1 MYGPMAR
8 NPRKKKDEMSYDCYT
23 ALHVAIDAGVAHVT
37 LDNPPVNMLDT
48 TLINELHSFV
58 GAVGEDE
65 RVRVIVLQSADP
77 DLFVAHVDLGF
88 MLKPETFAELANP
101 HAGTGGDESLLNPM
115 QKLMLRLRT
124 LPQVT
129 IAKLAG
135 RLRGGGNELA
145 MALDMRF
152 AARGRTWLAQ
162 PETRMGIIPGDGGT
176 QLLPPLVGRARVLE
190 VILGGNL
197 FDAELAE
204 RYGWIN
210 RALPAEELDDFVD
223 ALARR
228 IAALRPEQI
237 AAAKAAVEAA
247 STSGHLLEGLGEES
261 KALSAVYPAP
271 DTVVKRMHAAVQAG
285 AQTRA
290 GELDLE
296 ATLDRVP
303 WPHAAE
309 SLQGAPETSPTR

>member
-1 MYGPMAR
+1 MS
-8 NPRKKKDEMSYDCYT
+8 SYDEYT
-23 ALHVAIDAGVAHVT
+23 SLRVAIDAGVARVT

-48 TLINELHSFV
+48 ALINELHDFA
-58 GAVGEDE
+58 GAVRGDD
-65 RVRVIVLQSADP
+65 RVRVIVVQSADP
-77 DLFVAHVDLGF
+77 DFFAAHVDLSF

-101 HAGTGGDESLLNPM
+101 NAGTGGDESLLNPM
-115 QKLMLRLRT
+115 QKLMLRFRT

-152 AARGRTWLAQ
+152 AATGRTWLAQ
-162 PETRMGIIPGDGGT
+162 PETRMGIIPGGGGT
-176 QLLPPLVGRARVLE
+176 QLLTPLVGRARALE

-210 RALPAEELDDFVD
+210 RTLPAEELDGFVD
-223 ALARR
+223 ALAGR

-237 AAAKAAVEAA
+237 AAAKAAVGAA
-247 STSGHLLEGLGEES
+247 STGGGQLLEGLAEES
-261 KALSAVYPAP
+261 KALAGVYPAP
-271 DTVVKRMHAAVQAG
+271 DAVVERMRAAVEAG
-285 AQTRA
+285 AQTRE

-296 ATLDRVP
+296 ASLDRVA
-303 WPHAAE
+303 W
-309 SLQGAPETSPTR
+309 

>member
-1 MYGPMAR
+1 MR
-8 NPRKKKDEMSYDCYT
+8 
-23 ALHVAIDAGVAHVT
+23 
-37 LDNPPVNMLDT
+37 
-48 TLINELHSFV
+48 
-58 GAVGEDE
+58 EDE
-65 RVRVIVLQSADP
+65 RVRVIVVQSADP
-77 DLFVAHVDLGF
+77 DFFVVHVDLGF
-88 MLKPETFAELANP
+88 MLKPETFAEPANP
-101 HAGTGGDESLLNPM
+101 DAGGDGDESPINPM

-162 PETRMGIIPGDGGT
+162 PETRMGIIPGGGGT
-176 QLLPPLVGRARVLE
+176 QLLPPLVGRARALE

-197 FDAELAE
+197 FDAEVAE

-210 RALPAEELDDFVD
+210 RALPAEELDGFIDS
-223 ALARR
+223 LARR

-237 AAAKAAVEAA
+237 TAAKAAVGAA
-247 STSGHLLEGLGEES
+247 ATSGSLLEGLGEES
-261 KALSAVYPAP
+261 KALGGVYPAP
-271 DTVVKRMHAAVQAG
+271 DAVVERMRAAVAAG
-285 AQTRA
+285 AQTRE

-296 ATLDRVP
+296 ASLDRI
-303 WPHAAE
+303 A
-309 SLQGAPETSPTR
+309 

>member
-1 MYGPMAR
+1 
-8 NPRKKKDEMSYDCYT
+8 MSYDGYT
-23 ALHVAIDAGVAHVT
+23 AMRVTIDAGVAQVT

-48 TLINELHSFV
+48 TLINELHDFV
-58 GAVGEDE
+58 GAVREDE

-77 DLFVAHVDLGF
+77 DFFVAHVDLGF

-101 HAGTGGDESLLNPM
+101 DADTGGDESLINPM
-115 QKLMLRLRT
+115 QKLMLRLRA

-129 IAKLAG
+129 IGNLAG

-152 AARGRTWLAQ
+152 AARARTWFAQ
-162 PETRMGIIPGDGGT
+162 PETRMGIIPGGGGT
-176 QLLPPLVGRARVLE
+176 QLLPPLVGRARALE
-190 VILGGNL
+190 VILGGDL
-197 FDAELAE
+197 FDADVAE

-237 AAAKAAVEAA
+237 AAAKAAVGAA
-247 STSGHLLEGLGEES
+247 ATSGSLSEGLGEES
-261 KALSAVYPAP
+261 KALVRVYPAP
-271 DTVVKRMHAAVQAG
+271 AAVVDRVRAAVEAG
-285 AQTRA
+285 VQTRE

-296 ATLDRVP
+296 AFLDHTL
-303 WPHAAE
+303 
-309 SLQGAPETSPTR
+309 